1 MRYDSVRR
9 RVTAICNAHHLTR
22 VELTIT
28 PGSGQGGYIARAMPA
43 PYHPIVEAR
52 WRRAM
57 EYHRNAPDTPN
68 LELISENAMEPV
80 ACATGSSVEG
90 ALKALHEVL
99 EKQKE

>member
-43 PYHPIVEAR
+43 TYHPIVEAR
-52 WRRAM
+52 WRRAGE
-57 EYHRNAPDTPN
+57 EYHGSVDLKD
-68 LELISENAMEPV
+68 LEKISDSVMRQIAS
-80 ACATGSSVEG
+80 ATGNSIEG
-90 ALKALHEVL
+90 VLKTLHEVL